1 MISNRVKGL
10 IRRDILSFFYVYKS
24 YANGNKDKKK
34 VLMKML
40 RDMEKT
46 AKANGIYYYYKE
58 EFEKIKDLYGYVIN
72 FKH

>member
-1 MISNRVKGL
+1 
-10 IRRDILSFFYVYKS
+10 
-24 YANGNKDKKK
+24 
-34 VLMKML
+34 MKML